1 MKGGLTLAIPCRA
14 DEPGLTATLESL
26 FAACQHPQLPPRL
39 ISELVICING
49 LKPEETCV
57 PLRAV
62 RDFCARHGVP
72 MEEVW
77 LEPNERPTRDEAQ
90 DLVLSPTRGEACP
103 EPFDFAQDRLRRRSQ
118 DGEEKGLQHEWMAPA
133 PIPPPQGERE
143 PVLGGRGAST
153 KSPVPSFMVLLTE
166 RKGKPPAWN
175 ALWRKA
181 RGKVVLF
188 CDADVRIESEAVYYL
203 YTRLQRESHL
213 RLVAAREVPVLQ
225 DGGTWWSRMGA
236 IPYRFDFGNAGGRLY
251 VLRKDALSS
260 AMPEDLLLEDAWLT
274 VAVGKHRVAKE
285 LRAHVLFLPPATWRD
300 CFAERVRTEGGKLQ
314 LARAYRV
321 LLAAGP
327 VAQYDWSQFW
337 REIAIGEYPLVACA
351 VGLRALARL
360 WAWLALTRKG
370 FYALY
375 RPFSSTKGWM
385 FTHK

>member
-1 MKGGLTLAIPCRA
+1 MKGDLTLAIPCRA

-39 ISELVICING
+39 ISELVICINS
-49 LKPEETCV
+49 LKPEETCS
-57 PLRAV
+57 PLMAV

-90 DLVLSPTRGEACP
+90 DLILSPLVGEACP
-103 EPFDFAQDRLRRRSQ
+103 EPLDFAQDRLRQREQ
-118 DGEEKGLQHEWMAPA
+118 DGEETGLQHEWTAPP

-143 PVLGGRGAST
+143 PVLDGRGAST

-285 LRAHVLFLPPATWRD
+285 LRARVLFLPPATWRD

-314 LARAYRV
+314 LTRAYRV

-360 WAWLALTRKG
+360 WAWLVLTRKG

-385 FTHK
+385 LTHK

>member
-1 MKGGLTLAIPCRA
+1 MKGDLTLAVPCRV
-14 DEPGLTATLESL
+14 DEPGLAATLESL

-39 ISELVICING
+39 ISELVVCING
-49 LKPEETCV
+49 LKPGETCV
-57 PLRAV
+57 PLMAV
-62 RDFCARHGVP
+62 RDFCAQHEVP
-72 MEEVW
+72 VEEVW
-77 LEPNERPTRDEAQ
+77 LEPNERPTRDETR
-90 DLVLSPTRGEACP
+90 VFVPSPRVGEACP
-103 EPFDFAQDRLRRRSQ
+103 EPFDFAQDRLRQRDQ
-118 DGEEKGLQHEWMAPA
+118 EGEEAGLRHEWTPSH
-133 PIPPPQGERE
+133 PVSFPQGEQE
-143 PVLGGRGAST
+143 PVLGERGKST
-153 KSPVPSFMVLLTE
+153 KSPLPSFIVLLTE
-166 RKGKPPAWN
+166 RRGKPPAWN
-175 ALWRKA
+175 TLWRRA

-188 CDADVRIESEAVYYL
+188 CDADVRIESDAVYYL

-251 VLRKDALSS
+251 MLRKDALSG

-274 VAVGKHRVAKE
+274 VAVGKHWVAKE
-285 LRAHVLFLPPATWRD
+285 VRAHVFFLPPATWPD

-314 LARAYRV
+314 LARMHPA

-337 REIAIGEYPLVACA
+337 QKIAISEYPLVVCA
-351 VGLRALARL
+351 VGLRTLARL
-360 WAWLALTRKG
+360 WAWLALTRKD

-385 FTHK
+385 FTHR

>member
-1 MKGGLTLAIPCRA
+1 MKGDLTLAIPCRA

-49 LKPEETCV
+49 LKPEETCA
-57 PLRAV
+57 PLMAV

-72 MEEVW
+72 MEEAW
-77 LEPNERPTRDEAQ
+77 LEPDERSTRDGTQVFAPSS
-90 DLVLSPTRGEACP
+90 LVGEVCP
-103 EPFDFAQDRLRRRSQ
+103 EPFDFAQNRLRRRSQ
-118 DGEEKGLQHEWMAPA
+118 HGGETGLQHEWT
-133 PIPPPQGERE
+133 PPHSVLLPQRERE
-143 PVLGGRGAST
+143 PVLDRQGVST

-175 ALWRKA
+175 ALWRRA
-181 RGKVVLF
+181 RGKMVLF
-188 CDADVRIESEAVYYL
+188 CDADVRIEGEAVYYL

-314 LARAYRV
+314 LARMHRA
-321 LLAAGP
+321 LLAVGP

-337 REIAIGEYPLVACA
+337 REIAISEYPLVVCA
-351 VGLRALARL
+351 GGLRALARL
-360 WAWLALTRKG
+360 WAWLALIRKD

-375 RPFSSTKGWM
+375 RPFSSTKGWI
-385 FTHK
+385 FTHR